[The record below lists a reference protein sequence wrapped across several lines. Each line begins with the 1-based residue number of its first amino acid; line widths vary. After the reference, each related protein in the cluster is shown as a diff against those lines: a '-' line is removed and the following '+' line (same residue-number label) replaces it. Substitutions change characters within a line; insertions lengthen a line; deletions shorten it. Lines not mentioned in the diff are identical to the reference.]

1 MDLKS
6 QIAKLKEEKLAR
18 IREAA
23 SERLTEVVIAESK
36 DVEEIERLEK
46 ELKGIEIA
54 LDNIEKKRSSRPIDI
69 PDLEKEDIPPKKR
82 GKKRGHEK
90 RAGFVEKIKA
100 RGIDCRLRK
109 GVTYDINNRAITGIA
124 YSSETRP
131 NRWWLGLPAR
141 DFDAIV
147 LLCEK
152 SSGEIKNFILPK
164 QFIQRCLPNL
174 SRDEENNQ
182 VKFNV
187 FFKNGRYQIKIPH
200 GDHVDINDYID
211 CFENLRRL

>member
-1 MDLKS
+1 MSTQLR
-6 QIAKLKEEKLAR
+6 IAKLKKKKLTR

-23 SERLTEVVIAESK
+23 SKGLTEVVIAESK

-54 LDNIEKKRSSRPIDI
+54 LDNIEKKRSSRPSDI
-69 PDLEKEDIPPKKR
+69 PDLGEEYIPPKKR
-82 GKKRGHEK
+82 GKKRGHER
-90 RAGFVEKIKA
+90 RAGFVDKIKA
-100 RGIDCRLRK
+100 LGIDCRLRK
-109 GVTYDINNRAITGIA
+109 GVTYDINNRALTGIA

-131 NRWWLGLPAR
+131 NRWWLGLPPR

-147 LLCEK
+147 LICEN
-152 SSGEIKNFILPK
+152 SSGELKNFILPK
-164 QFIQRCLPNL
+164 QFIKRYLYNL

-187 FFKNGRYQIKIPH
+187 FFDNGRYQIKIPH
-200 GDHVDINDYID
+200 GDHIDINDYID